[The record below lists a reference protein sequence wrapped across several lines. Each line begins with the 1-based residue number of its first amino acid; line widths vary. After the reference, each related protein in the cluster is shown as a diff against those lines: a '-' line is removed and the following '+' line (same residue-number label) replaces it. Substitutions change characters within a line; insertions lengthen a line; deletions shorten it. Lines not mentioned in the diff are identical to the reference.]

1 MRYYLIIYTRY
12 VAQVVCINLAIL
24 KSLDFV
30 EIKLIKKHTI
40 QSRIWP
46 IILVRC
52 LELHSCFYKPNR
64 IGKQGYLVREFASSN
79 KISVGQHTIKLA
91 IKM

>member
-30 EIKLIKKHTI
+30 EIKLKKKKYHTV
-40 QSRIWP
+40 QNMADN
-46 IILVRC
+46 LG
-52 LELHSCFYKPNR
+52 E
-64 IGKQGYLVREFASSN
+64 EFGAAF
-79 KISVGQHTIKLA
+79 VFLQA
-91 IKM
+91 R